1 MKDVNSKVATITL
14 MIVNQETGE
23 VYKKQFEK
31 IESISNIA
39 IDTFKQKQSLIY
51 TKSIAR
57 AILKTGTTSM
67 LENYKEEKNSPTLE
81 ILHAI
86 SLISNQITEVADVR
100 TSKYFPSSVY
110 ISGIDLF
117 PGKYDICVSYMSSS
131 GTEIYRKV
139 FNDYDVS
146 NKKLNFLEAV
156 CLK

>member
-1 MKDVNSKVATITL
+1 MA
-14 MIVNQETGE
+14 ER
-23 VYKKQFEK
+23 EK
-31 IESISNIA
+31 SALYPAVTWEECIDFIKN

-100 TSKYFPSSVY
+100 TSKYFPS
-110 ISGIDLF
+110 
-117 PGKYDICVSYMSSS
+117 
-131 GTEIYRKV
+131 
-139 FNDYDVS
+139 
-146 NKKLNFLEAV
+146 KKNI
-156 CLK
+156 